1 MITIGDQVYTSKSL
15 DNRYYELGV
24 VTHIGCLEDPN
35 RVFVMSKHGTLYK
48 YNNQTW
54 IKTGKHFNQVEK
66 LFQTLK
72 KDEYIPFPT
81 EGKP

>member
-1 MITIGDQVYTSKSL
+1 MITVGDEVYTFKSL
-15 DNRYYELGV
+15 DNHYYNLGV

-35 RVFVMSKHGTLYK
+35 RIFVMSKHGTLYE

-54 IKTGKHFNQVEK
+54 IKTGKHFNEVEK

-81 EGKP
+81 EGKQ